1 LIAVDH
7 CFQIK
12 GKGTILTGT
21 ILSGVLKINQDIEI
35 PSISEKKK
43 VKTIQ
48 MFKKPVESAQKGDRI
63 GFSVTQ
69 LDSSKFERFN
79 YFIHEIGVM
88 YVILV
93 KFQRYPSLL
102 QEWRR
107 SDTLREKLK
116 INQNFTV

>member
-69 LDSSKFERFN
+69 LDSSKFERF
-79 YFIHEIGVM
+79 YCYIYDLGVM

-93 KFQRYPSLL
+93 KSQQFQSLL
-102 QEWRR
+102 REWRR
-107 SDTLREKLK
+107 SDTSKEKLK
-116 INQNFTV
+116 INQNSTV